1 MSDILEYPK
10 AIYSSDGKL
19 AVVGSEYAEGE
30 QRAAWGEEVP
40 VEVTDLPL
48 DLSNKPVKAAQEP
61 APEPVGEPVAE
72 TPAPAE
78 EPVPEEP
85 AAEPQA

>member
-48 DLSNKPVKAAQEP
+48 VLSNKLPAQEP
-61 APEPVGEPVAE
+61 VAEPVEEPVAE

-78 EPVPEEP
+78 EPVAEEP